1 MLVLPFYSICAI
13 SLISI
18 LLPWIKELQEPSIA
32 LLSAVSRD
40 CFKGFGDWLQVSTGD
55 AGRRPPPLS
64 SPPLIVYLPT
74 CSILTPPWNGT
85 KDYILL
91 PTGSLLA
98 TVTQAENSLSL
109 VTPFKVYP
117 PRFPPP
123 SPRVFETGSAVN
135 DAGEI
140 FPEGPI
146 ISNDGLPLFLGL
158 VASVLVSFH
167 LVVYISW
174 KMEMAKMRNS
184 AEEQP
189 TAKQMEDLSKA
200 KIVLDKKDSYLKGVL
215 DGLETTSKLPE
226 TSSSCEA
233 KINIL
238 EHLYVEDSEPTLF
251 SVKRWTMPKSEF
263 KSTYGVDPS
272 TVVSQ
277 FPVRG
282 SPKSN
287 SDQDGKGPA
296 FANDA
301 QPALR
306 QSANGGR
313 PTTIQ
318 ATDRI
323 STVVSDFHVERPS
336 EPNRSSVPESVERP
350 QRPPGPIETPAM
362 VDIHAGGPSDM
373 TVSRRRQ
380 HVPSA
385 STTVDIRV
393 EGASDRF
400 LVEQRTNPPADNSV
414 ERPPEP
420 VMPSSVTDPVEPSA
434 MVDIHV
440 EGAPD
445 AKVTGAG
452 VQSDTS
458 TVASRAESGQDDDGY
473 DSSTSVQTAILALT
487 TPSAAVAAATATL
500 GVDVDASPQTESPQT
515 EQPNRRRRNR
525 MGQRQRRRLREIR
538 ENCGWESPQLQEQEE

>member
-1 MLVLPFYSICAI
+1 M
-13 SLISI
+13 
-18 LLPWIKELQEPSIA
+18 KELQEPSIA

-55 AGRRPPPLS
+55 AGRRPPPLF
-64 SPPLIVYLPT
+64 SPPLIVCLPT
-74 CSILTPPWNGT
+74 NSILTPPWNGT

-91 PTGSLLA
+91 PTGSSLA
-98 TVTQAENSLSL
+98 TVTQSENSLSL
-109 VTPFKVYP
+109 VTPFKVY
-117 PRFPPP
+117 PPP

-146 ISNDGLPLFLGL
+146 ISDDGLPFFLGL

-167 LVVYISW
+167 LVVYVSW
-174 KMEMAKMRNS
+174 KREMAKMRNS

-189 TAKQMEDLSKA
+189 TAKQMEDLSEA

-215 DGLETTSKLPE
+215 DGLETTSKQPE
-226 TSSSCEA
+226 TSSSEA

-238 EHLYVEDSEPTLF
+238 KHLYVEDSEPTLS

-277 FPVRG
+277 FPVGG

-296 FANDA
+296 VANDA

-323 STVVSDFHVERPS
+323 STVVSDFHAERPS
-336 EPNRSSVPESVERP
+336 EPNRPSVPESVEHLQRP
-350 QRPPGPIETPAM
+350 Q
-362 VDIHAGGPSDM
+362 
-373 TVSRRRQ
+373 
-380 HVPSA
+380 VPSK
-385 STTVDIRV
+385 
-393 EGASDRF
+393 
-400 LVEQRTNPPADNSV
+400 P
-414 ERPPEP
+414 RP
-420 VMPSSVTDPVEPSA
+420 
-434 MVDIHV
+434 
-440 EGAPD
+440 
-445 AKVTGAG
+445 
-452 VQSDTS
+452 
-458 TVASRAESGQDDDGY
+458 
-473 DSSTSVQTAILALT
+473 
-487 TPSAAVAAATATL
+487 
-500 GVDVDASPQTESPQT
+500 
-515 EQPNRRRRNR
+515 
-525 MGQRQRRRLREIR
+525 
-538 ENCGWESPQLQEQEE
+538 W